1 MGNAAPEPVRP
12 EAADLVVGVDGGGSR
27 CTAVLA
33 RATSGGGLVE
43 LGRGHG
49 GAANVLSSGPEAAGA
64 SVLAA
69 LDEAFARAGIPRRRA
84 AAACLGLAGVGRP
97 AERGQAEAWAADTA
111 VAERV
116 VVVTDAELVLAGE
129 PPWGVA
135 LIAGTG
141 SLAIGRA
148 PSGATARSG
157 GWGPLLGDEGS
168 GYAVAVSALRAVAR
182 MADGRGPPTDL
193 EGRVTRRFGAADA
206 AGLVTILGR
215 AGSPRREIAAAAA
228 DVVAA
233 ADAGDAVAAAILAT
247 AGEEL
252 ASQVAVVARRLGL
265 PAGGYPLR
273 IAGGLAVHAPGLRA
287 KIVSALEAAG
297 CPPGE
302 VTLVADPALAAA
314 RLAASLIEGGLTDAG
329 AADAS

>member
-1 MGNAAPEPVRP
+1 MGSVVPEPKRP
-12 EAADLVVGVDGGGSR
+12 VGDVLVVGVDGGGSR

-33 RATSGGGLVE
+33 RATPAGGLVE

-49 GAANVLSSGPEAAGA
+49 GAANVLMSGPEAAGA
-64 SVLAA
+64 SILAA
-69 LDEAFARAGIPRRRA
+69 LDEAFARAGIPRQRA

-97 AERGQAEAWAADTA
+97 AERGQAEAWAAA
-111 VAERV
+111 AAFAERV
-116 VVVTDAELVLAGE
+116 MVVTDAELVLAGE

-148 PSGATARSG
+148 PSGETARCG

-168 GYAVAVSALRAVAR
+168 GYAIAVSALRAVAR

-193 EGRVTRRFGAADA
+193 AARLTQRFAAADA

-247 AGEEL
+247 AADEL
-252 ASQVAVVARRLGL
+252 ATQVAVVARRLGL
-265 PAGGYPLR
+265 PAGRYPLR
-273 IAGGLAVHAPGLRA
+273 IGGGLAVRSVGFRA
-287 KIVSALEAAG
+287 VVSAALEAAG

-302 VTLVADPALAAA
+302 VTLVTEPALAAA
-314 RLAASLIEGGLTDAG
+314 RLAATMLS
-329 AADAS
+329 AAL

>member
-1 MGNAAPEPVRP
+1 MTGAAPEPTGRVS
-12 EAADLVVGVDGGGSR
+12 ADLVVGVDGGGSR
-27 CTAVLA
+27 CTAVLG
-33 RATSGGGLVE
+33 RAAPGACLVE

-49 GAANVLSSGPEAAGA
+49 GAANVLVAGPAAAGA

-69 LDEAFARAGIPRRRA
+69 IDEAFAAAGIPRQPVA
-84 AAACLGLAGVGRP
+84 VACLGLAGVGRP
-97 AERGQAEAWAADTA
+97 AERGQAEAWATA
-111 VAERV
+111 AALAERV

-148 PSGATARSG
+148 PDGATTRSG

-168 GYAVAVSALRAVAR
+168 GYAVAVAALRAVAR
-182 MADGRGPPTDL
+182 MADGRGPPTEL
-193 EGRVTRRFGAADA
+193 EGRLTRRFGAADA

-215 AGSPRREIAAAAA
+215 PGTSRREIAAAAT

-233 ADAGDAVAAAILAT
+233 ADAGDSVAAAILAT
-247 AGEEL
+247 AGDEL
-252 ASQVAVVARRLGL
+252 ATQVAVVARRLGL

-273 IAGGLAVHAPGLRA
+273 IAGGLAVHSPGLRA
-287 KIVSALEAAG
+287 RVIAALESAG
-297 CPPGE
+297 CRPGQ

-314 RLAASLIEGGLTDAG
+314 RLAAALRAR
-329 AADAS
+329 

>member
-1 MGNAAPEPVRP
+1 MASAAPEPAGPAGV
-12 EAADLVVGVDGGGSR
+12 DLVVGVDGGGSR

-33 RATSGGGLVE
+33 RATPAGGLVE

-49 GAANVLSSGPEAAGA
+49 GAANVLSSGPAAAGA
-64 SVLAA
+64 SILAA
-69 LDEAFARAGIPRRRA
+69 IDEAFARAGLSRRRA
-84 AAACLGLAGVGRP
+84 AAGCLGLAGVGRP
-97 AERGQAEAWAADTA
+97 AERGQAEAWAAAAA

-116 VVVTDAELVLAGE
+116 IVVTDAELVLAGE

-148 PSGATARSG
+148 PNGQTARCG

-168 GYAVAVSALRAVAR
+168 GYAIAVSALRAVAR

-193 EGRVTRRFGAADA
+193 AARLTRRFGAADA
-206 AGLVTILGR
+206 AGLVTILGN
-215 AGSPRREIAAAAA
+215 AAPRREIAAAAA
-228 DVVAA
+228 DVVTA

-247 AGEEL
+247 AGDEL
-252 ASQVAVVARRLGL
+252 ATQVAVVARRLGL
-265 PAGGYPLR
+265 PPGNYPLR
-273 IAGGLAVHAPGLRA
+273 IAGGLAVHAPRLRVR
-287 KIVSALEAAG
+287 VSAALEATG
-297 CPPGE
+297 WPPGE

-314 RLAASLIEGGLTDAG
+314 RLAATMLS
-329 AADAS
+329 AAV

>member
-1 MGNAAPEPVRP
+1 MGSAAPEPERLVG
-12 EAADLVVGVDGGGSR
+12 DGLVVGVDGGGSR

-33 RATSGGGLVE
+33 GATPAGGLVE

-49 GAANVLSSGPEAAGA
+49 GAANVLASGPEAAGA
-64 SVLAA
+64 SILAA
-69 LDEAFARAGIPRRRA
+69 LDEAFARAGIPRQRA

-97 AERGQAEAWAADTA
+97 AERGQAEAWAAAAA

-148 PSGATARSG
+148 PSGETARAG

-168 GYAVAVSALRAVAR
+168 GYAIAVSALRAVAR
-182 MADGRGPPTDL
+182 MADGRGPPTEL
-193 EGRVTRRFGAADA
+193 AARLTERFAAADA
-206 AGLVTILGR
+206 TGLVTILGR

-247 AGEEL
+247 AAEEL
-252 ASQVAVVARRLGL
+252 ATQVAVVARRLGL

-273 IAGGLAVHAPGLRA
+273 IGGGLAVHSPGLRRL
-287 KIVSALEAAG
+287 VSTALEAAG

-302 VTLVADPALAAA
+302 VTLVTEPALAAA
-314 RLAASLIEGGLTDAG
+314 RLAATMLL
-329 AADAS
+329 AAL